1 MSCCRPESIGP
12 GPPGNRIQN
21 NDLPYGREI
30 YSDCVLPPCFVLR
43 RLLPSLSRLLH
54 VYIFSL
60 CVSSLF
66 ICLSSVLYSYTCRSS
81 FRAIPSTLFFFT
93 LKGCFGWWVRREAGH
108 HLAGRRRVEISE
120 YNLEDEFWTL
130 VTDISC
136 WEKKLHRPQT
146 IWDNNPAGRERIWG
160 GKHEH
165 DAQKHLHHRINIRKV
180 SEGQTT
186 PSKTYCL
193 ISGHSYDYQGV
204 SNRAWKYININIT
217 L

>member
-66 ICLSSVLYSYTCRSS
+66 ICLASVLYSYTCRSS
-81 FRAIPSTLFFFT
+81 FRAIPSTLFFYTERLLRLMSPEGSWSSFSWKT
-93 LKGCFGWWVRREAGH
+93 ACRDIRVQF
-108 HLAGRRRVEISE
+108 RRRV
-120 YNLEDEFWTL
+120 LDFGHGHQL
-130 VTDISC
+130 LG
-136 WEKKLHRPQT
+136 KLHRPQT
-146 IWDNNPAGRERIWG
+146 IWDDNPAGRERIWG

-165 DAQKHLHHRINIRKV
+165 NAQKHLHHRINIGKV
-180 SEGQTT
+180 SVGQTT
-186 PSKTYCL
+186 PSKTECL

>member
-43 RLLPSLSRLLH
+43 RLLPSLSSLLH
-54 VYIFSL
+54 VHIFSL

-66 ICLSSVLYSYTCRSS
+66 VCLSSVLYSYTCRSS
-81 FRAIPSTLFFFT
+81 FRAIPSTLFFFA

-120 YNLEDEFWTL
+120 YNLEDEFWAL

-136 WEKKLHRPQT
+136 WGNCIVLKQYETIIQQRGREAEGGNTNTMLRNTFITVLTLVKSVWDKLHLQRLIVSFLVT
-146 IWDNNPAGRERIWG
+146 VMIIKVFLTE
-160 GKHEH
+160 HE
-165 DAQKHLHHRINIRKV
+165 NI
-180 SEGQTT
+180 
-186 PSKTYCL
+186 
-193 ISGHSYDYQGV
+193 
-204 SNRAWKYININIT
+204 
-217 L
+217 

>member
-1 MSCCRPESIGP
+1 MIYRMAVKYIQTVFFLPVLFSAVFFRLSLVSFMST
-12 GPPGNRIQN
+12 
-21 NDLPYGREI
+21 
-30 YSDCVLPPCFVLR
+30 
-43 RLLPSLSRLLH
+43 
-54 VYIFSL
+54 FSL
-60 CVSSLF
+60 FVFPPSSSASPLF
-66 ICLSSVLYSYTCRSS
+66 CIHIHADRLSEQFPRLY
-81 FRAIPSTLFFFT
+81 FFT

-146 IWDNNPAGRERIWG
+146 IWDDNPAGRERIWG

-165 DAQKHLHHRINIRKV
+165 NAQKHLHHRINIRKV
-180 SEGQTT
+180 SVGQTT
-186 PSKTYCL
+186 PSETYCL

>member
-1 MSCCRPESIGP
+1 MSCCWPESIGP

-66 ICLSSVLYSYTCRSS
+66 VCLSSVLYSYTCRSS

-146 IWDNNPAGRERIWG
+146 IWDDNPAGRERSWG

-165 DAQKHLHHRINIRKV
+165 DAQKDTFITVLTLVKSVWDKLHLQRLIVSFLVSVMIIKVFPTEHKNI
-180 SEGQTT
+180 
-186 PSKTYCL
+186 
-193 ISGHSYDYQGV
+193 
-204 SNRAWKYININIT
+204 
-217 L
+217 

>member
-120 YNLEDEFWTL
+120 YNLEDEFWAL

-136 WEKKLHRPQT
+136 WGNCIVLKQYET
-146 IWDNNPAGRERIWG
+146 IIQQGGREAEGETRT
-160 GKHEH
+160 
-165 DAQKHLHHRINIRKV
+165 RC
-180 SEGQTT
+180 SET
-186 PSKTYCL
+186 PSSPY
-193 ISGHSYDYQGV
+193 
-204 SNRAWKYININIT
+204 
-217 L
+217 

>member
-66 ICLSSVLYSYTCRSS
+66 ICLASVLYSYTCRSS

-136 WEKKLHRPQT
+136 WGNCIVLKQYETIIQQGGRESEGGNTNTMLRNTFITVLTFVKSVRDKLHLQRLIVSFLVT
-146 IWDNNPAGRERIWG
+146 VMII
-160 GKHEH
+160 KVFLTEH
-165 DAQKHLHHRINIRKV
+165 KNI
-180 SEGQTT
+180 
-186 PSKTYCL
+186 
-193 ISGHSYDYQGV
+193 
-204 SNRAWKYININIT
+204 
-217 L
+217 